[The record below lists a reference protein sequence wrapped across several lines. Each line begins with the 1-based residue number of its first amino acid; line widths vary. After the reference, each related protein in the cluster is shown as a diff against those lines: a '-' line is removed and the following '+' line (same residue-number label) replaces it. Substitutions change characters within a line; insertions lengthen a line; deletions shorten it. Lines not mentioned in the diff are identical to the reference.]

1 MTDMVYLFVV
11 GLAFYLA
18 SIFVIFAPPAS
29 QVFKHP
35 ECSIATFSPDL
46 IQKQRAFCRE
56 WNKK

>member
-18 SIFVIFAPPAS
+18 SIFVMFAPPAS

-35 ECSIATFSPDL
+35 ECSISGFSPDL
-46 IQKQRAFCRE
+46 SLSQKQFCRG
-56 WNKK
+56 KK